1 MQRAEAVVEALSS
14 LDASFQGRLT
24 ALGFGPE
31 RPIASNDTGDGRAR
45 NRRVEFLLD
54 DSRAATNLRNKS
66 SWGRRGAEEEGG
78 RSDEATTSD
87 SGGGGGGGG
96 GGGDSAG
103 LSGDL
108 EAMRQLK
115 AIADGSS
122 GLTGREVRTAA
133 ADLLL
138 ASGADWPRLRL
149 LLVAAE
155 KGGACPAAALTTDLA
170 RVVMQ
175 WYFLLGGG

>member
-1 MQRAEAVVEALSS
+1 MAAAPGAADDDDDAEPE
-14 LDASFQGRLT
+14 LT
-24 ALGFGPE
+24 
-31 RPIASNDTGDGRAR
+31 
-45 NRRVEFLLD
+45 
-54 DSRAATNLRNKS
+54 
-66 SWGRRGAEEEGG
+66 EE
-78 RSDEATTSD
+78 
-87 SGGGGGGGG
+87 
-96 GGGDSAG
+96 
-103 LSGDL
+103 DL